1 VTRTLAL
8 LLAAT
13 ALPAAT
19 LHADDPP
26 KAFAPDFGVEAPIF
40 ALSGTIT
47 ISYYGW
53 EETTVFGHTLWAFSA
68 ADYLANLGAGC
79 FDWNPAPTCASLSG
93 HGIASKPQGAGVSPY
108 LPGGALGP
116 FTTSFG
122 WGSASELILAIAV
135 DQVDGF
141 SWFFSGDPSR
151 NNDGLAHLAYFD
163 PVLFPQGVP
172 GNQGIGV
179 VPQTAGLLLFGFED
193 VTYQHSDWDFD
204 NLLFAVHQ
212 DSIEPPTE
220 TVPEPATIALLAT
233 GLGGLAAARRRRVS
247 PSA

>member
-1 VTRTLAL
+1 VNRTVAAVALATL
-8 LLAAT
+8 VAPT
-13 ALPAAT
+13 ALRAA
-19 LHADDPP
+19 DPP
-26 KAFAPDFGVEAPIF
+26 KAFAPDFGVEAPIY

-53 EETTVFGHTLWAFSA
+53 EETTVFGHTLWAFST
-68 ADYLANLGAGC
+68 ADYLSNLGAGC
-79 FDWNPAPTCASLSG
+79 FDWNPSPSCASLSG
-93 HGIASKPQGAGVSPY
+93 HSIASKPQGAGVSPY
-108 LPGGALGP
+108 LPGGSLGP

-122 WGSASELILAIAV
+122 WSSASELIFAIMV

-151 NNDGLAHLAYFD
+151 NNDGLAHLAFFD

-179 VPQTAGLLLFGFED
+179 VPQTAGLFLFGFED
-193 VTYQHSDWDFD
+193 VTYQDSDWDFD

-212 DSIEPPTE
+212 RGIEPPIE
-220 TVPEPATIALLAT
+220 TVPEPATLTLLAT
-233 GLGGLAAARRRRVS
+233 GLGGLALRRRRKS
-247 PSA
+247 PPA

>member
-1 VTRTLAL
+1 MIRSFATLAF
-8 LLAAT
+8 AT
-13 ALPAAT
+13 AFVAAP
-19 LHADDPP
+19 LRADDPP

-47 ISYYGW
+47 ITYYGW
-53 EETTVFGHTLWAFSA
+53 EETTVFGHTLWAFST
-68 ADYLANLGAGC
+68 ADYLSNLGAGC
-79 FDWNPAPTCASLSG
+79 YDWNPAPSCAGLLGTSVAG
-93 HGIASKPQGAGVSPY
+93 KPQGASVSPY

-122 WGSASELILAIAV
+122 WANASELIFAIAV

-151 NNDGLAHLAYFD
+151 NSDGLAHLAYFD
-163 PVLFPQGVP
+163 PANFPQGVP
-172 GNQGIGV
+172 GNQGQGV
-179 VPQTAGLLLFGFED
+179 VPQTAGLFLFGFED

-212 DSIEPPTE
+212 EGIDPPTD
-220 TVPEPATIALLAT
+220 TVPEPATLALLGT
-233 GLGGLAAARRRRVS
+233 GLAGLGAFRRRR
-247 PSA
+247 SARDT